1 MTMYTMGVSTVRIGR
16 RQNFQTNGL
25 SGDKPSEK
33 TGKTGDGKKS
43 KRASASEPLTS
54 TISAYVQMAMD
65 ADDVN
70 SAAVAEARAL
80 LDSGQLDTP
89 EAISRAAEAI
99 LTRGL

>member
-1 MTMYTMGVSTVRIGR
+1 MHAMGVSTVRIGPK
-16 RQNFQTNGL
+16 QNFQTNGL

-43 KRASASEPLTS
+43 KGASASEPLTS
-54 TISAYVQMAMD
+54 TISTFVQMAMEG
-65 ADDVN
+65 DDVN
-70 SAAVAEARAL
+70 SAAVEEARAL

-89 EAISRAAEAI
+89 EAIGRAAEAI